1 MTDFNDLPIQAKGIT
16 LKDLLE
22 ESHKDLHFWFLL
34 HQECL
39 VANYE
44 SDALQALKN
53 FQRILLFHLDFE
65 EQRLLKHNN
74 GATRWSVSV
83 YQKEHDKLK
92 LQLQK
97 LIVKS
102 QSYLDFSGRKKR
114 YALISLIEDQLRFYH
129 LLEHHEEREEQ
140 DLFLFL
146 PEIPIHLWVSPYQ
159 ILLDSFSSFKENIV
173 RKLEK

>member
-22 ESHKDLHFWFLL
+22 ESHKDLHLWFLL

-74 GATRWSVSV
+74 DATRWPVSV
-83 YQKEHDKLK
+83 YQKEHDKIK
-92 LQLQK
+92 RQLDK
-97 LIVKS
+97 LIVKT

-114 YALISLIEDQLRFYH
+114 HALISLIEDQLRFYH

-146 PEIPIHLWVSPYQ
+146 PEIPIHVWASPYQ
-159 ILLDSFSSFKENIV
+159 ILLDSFSSFKENVV
-173 RKLEK
+173 RKLE